1 MIRNCVVNA
10 SLCNIDVF
18 FFPVIVQDWYFFH
31 NIVLS
36 RNSFKFIFPLCSTCS
51 DVFQLVAYPP
61 PPLPP
66 KENRDSIIEIMTSL
80 CIDVCI
86 DAISSFIFV
95 SFFSLLCDLF
105 VAQYVRIFF
114 HIIIYYY
121 HSYYYYSTR
130 VITINNFSKAKLLI
144 LFFTQYFYS
153 LVIISAS
160 SYYDFLK
167 WNLCLIVIV
176 FNVIE

>member
-18 FFPVIVQDWYFFH
+18 FFPLSSKTDTFFIILSFQEIRSSSYSH
-31 NIVLS
+31 YARHVPTCFNLS
-36 RNSFKFIFPLCSTCS
+36 RTL
-51 DVFQLVAYPP
+51 P

>member
-66 KENRDSIIEIMTSL
+66 KENRDSKLWRHCVSMSVSMRLVVSFLFHFSL
-80 CIDVCI
+80 CCVICLLRNTYVF
-86 DAISSFIFV
+86 SSI
-95 SFFSLLCDLF
+95 LL
-105 VAQYVRIFF
+105 Y
-114 HIIIYYY
+114 IIII
-121 HSYYYYSTR
+121 R
-130 VITINNFSKAKLLI
+130 IIIIQLELLQ
-144 LFFTQYFYS
+144 L
-153 LVIISAS
+153 IIFRRLN
-160 SYYDFLK
+160 Y
-167 WNLCLIVIV
+167 
-176 FNVIE
+176 